1 MRTFSTCTQKV
12 AANIRK
18 FFDICKF
25 CSTFLSIM
33 IKFYPILRCGA
44 GKRHAFLRQKYN
56 KKYIILRI
64 I

>member
-18 FFDICKF
+18 IFDICKF
-25 CSTFLSIM
+25 CSIFLSNM
-33 IKFYPILRCGA
+33 IKFYPVLRCGA
-44 GKRHAFLRQKYN
+44 DKRLAFLRQKCN
-56 KKYIILRI
+56 KKYIILSI